1 MNILF
6 DFLTVSVKTGAGEYH
21 RRVFFE
27 LLKTIERD
35 PRNDIRIFAL
45 FDSNKGI
52 AYQDLNENVI
62 SSKYN
67 IGDKSI

>member
-6 DFLTVSVKTGAGEYH
+6 DFLTVRVKTGAGEYH

-52 AYQDLNENVI
+52 AYQDLKENVI